1 MLFHFIVVILWSH
14 TKHDNKL
21 IAMQATL
28 SYACGISDIPLK
40 GETIGQNL
48 RQIAA
53 KFPERTALISEYQQY
68 RANYSEFLE
77 QVEQVAKALMAH
89 GIRRG
94 DRVGIW
100 SPNRYEWVL
109 VQYATALMGAIMV
122 NINPGYKL
130 SGLRYALEQSRIDLL
145 IASSH
150 FRKTDY
156 IKMLDELRP
165 DCLYPKQTVIIDRDW
180 ATFLSSA
187 SQVSDARLAE
197 REASLQ
203 FDDPV
208 NIQYTSGTT
217 GYPKGA
223 TLSHHNILNNGFFIG
238 ERLKYTEKD
247 IVCLPVPFYHCFGM
261 VLGNMAIVTHGACIV
276 IPGEFFDPEQ
286 VLQTVENE
294 RCTSLYG
301 VPTMFIAE
309 LDLPDFAKYNLKS
322 LRTGIMAG
330 APCPID
336 TMRKVQS
343 LMNMTEICVCY
354 GMTETSPVSTESC
367 TDDPLE
373 LRVTTVGTVHPHVEI
388 KIIDPESGA
397 IVPRGTAGELCT
409 RGYSVMLGYWDNP
422 EDTKAI
428 IDETRW
434 LHSGDIAVMDE
445 NGYVSIVGRIKD
457 LIIRGGENISPKEI
471 EDFLIVHEGVSDVQ
485 VIGVYSEKYGEEVMA
500 WIKPRPGYNVSAESL
515 HTYCKGRIAT
525 FKIPRYWK
533 FVDAFPMTVTGK
545 IRKIEMRE
553 ISEKELG
560 LDLLRPIRETLFTL
574 FLFYGSLY
582 TWKRNGPYQYLS
594 DSQQPSE
601 AAHRPRYTNTTEQS
615 SGQSLNYFYIS
626 TYNRHS
632 NCFRKQD
639 L

>member
-40 GETIGQNL
+40 GGTIGQNL

-500 WIKPRPGYNVSAESL
+500 WIFSVPNVKLCSRCSFSMYLCIPG
-515 HTYCKGRIAT
+515 KGTA
-525 FKIPRYWK
+525 P
-533 FVDAFPMTVTGK
+533 
-545 IRKIEMRE
+545 
-553 ISEKELG
+553 
-560 LDLLRPIRETLFTL
+560 
-574 FLFYGSLY
+574 
-582 TWKRNGPYQYLS
+582 
-594 DSQQPSE
+594 
-601 AAHRPRYTNTTEQS
+601 
-615 SGQSLNYFYIS
+615 IS
-626 TYNRHS
+626 TYPTHS
-632 NCFRKQD
+632 NRQRQHTGHGIPTLPNKA
-639 L
+639 LAKA